1 MGYISSR
8 DLQPFSVAR
17 LLEAWKKAMWRLH
30 FLWWL
35 ETKPEVGLSGRP
47 MHEGRNMVA
56 AKRCLENSQWPL
68 RPIGKK
74 KLERRLMVVVQG

>member
-1 MGYISSR
+1 LIFWSLFSIQSGIFLGYISSR

-35 ETKPEVGLSGRP
+35 ETKPEVGLSGRLC
-47 MHEGRNMVA
+47 MKEETWLQQKDAWKIASG
-56 AKRCLENSQWPL
+56 L
-68 RPIGKK
+68 
-74 KLERRLMVVVQG
+74 